1 MRKSIII
8 LIAALT
14 AALTFTSCS
23 ENNDEVEEFPNWEQ
37 ANKTYWD
44 NLYTATQQ
52 KIAAGDSTW
61 KILINWSL
69 ENQTPTRSEQSKQYD
84 NTNYIIVHV
93 INKGTGSGCPMYT
106 DSARV
111 FYEGRLIPSTTYT
124 SGYVFD
130 ATWTGPYN
138 AASNRQATLA
148 VNGVV
153 DGFATALMHMH
164 IGDRWVVYMPQ
175 TLGYGSTNNS
185 TSGIPAYSN
194 LIFDITL
201 LSYYRPG
208 ATLPPT
214 PAKPGRW
221 IEQ

>member
-111 FYEGRLIPSTTYT
+111 FYLHQRLC
-124 SGYVFD
+124 VRR
-130 ATWTGPYN
+130 N
-138 AASNRQATLA
+138 
-148 VNGVV
+148 V
-153 DGFATALMHMH
+153 DG
-164 IGDRWVVYMPQ
+164 
-175 TLGYGSTNNS
+175 TLQRGLQQAGH
-185 TSGIPAYSN
+185 A
-194 LIFDITL
+194 
-201 LSYYRPG
+201 
-208 ATLPPT
+208 
-214 PAKPGRW
+214 GR
-221 IEQ
+221 

>member
-84 NTNYIIVHV
+84 NT
-93 INKGTGSGCPMYT
+93 K
-106 DSARV
+106 
-111 FYEGRLIPSTTYT
+111 
-124 SGYVFD
+124 
-130 ATWTGPYN
+130 
-138 AASNRQATLA
+138 
-148 VNGVV
+148 
-153 DGFATALMHMH
+153 
-164 IGDRWVVYMPQ
+164 
-175 TLGYGSTNNS
+175 
-185 TSGIPAYSN
+185 
-194 LIFDITL
+194 
-201 LSYYRPG
+201 
-208 ATLPPT
+208 
-214 PAKPGRW
+214 
-221 IEQ
+221 